1 MSSKDGSVHV
11 RVRRGSIGAVL
22 ALYQTSLG
30 AAGAP
35 PFAGVCDRTRADDKV
50 PSSEALAQLAACTS
64 QSEGQEFEELQDW
77 AAFGRCA
84 VFCCAQN

>member
-11 RVRRGSIGAVL
+11 RVRRVL
-22 ALYQTSLG
+22 ALSNPGQLVRLLLQE
-30 AAGAP
+30 
-35 PFAGVCDRTRADDKV
+35 FAIARVLTTKV